1 MAKKRVEAFNPW
13 PGFVDLFASVIMVI
27 LMFMLV
33 LLVNITYYSQFK
45 YKVSYTGTVPIK
57 GETNVKR
64 EDIIKTAISGV
75 EFKKAKEKEKQVKSA
90 GLDYSNVENNNTRQ
104 DNLIYEDWMVIKY
117 LNSEV
122 ILDPNSIKEIEEFL
136 LSAKEKF
143 FGHFVS
149 IYIKEPQNQVSASV
163 AKQLAL
169 SRIINI
175 RNLIRKLDYKND
187 DVVVRLKDTIP
198 QNNLVEHESGYA
210 VILINRK
217 K

>member
-1 MAKKRVEAFNPW
+1 MAKKRVEPFNPW

-33 LLVNITYYSQFK
+33 LIINISYYSQFK
-45 YKVSYTGTVPIK
+45 YKISYTGTVPIK
-57 GETNVKR
+57 EETIVKSV
-64 EDIIKTAISGV
+64 DVVKTAITEV
-75 EFKKAKEKEKQVKSA
+75 ELKKEKEKEKKIISA
-90 GLDYSNVENNNTRQ
+90 GLDYSNIENNNTKQ

-122 ILDPNSIKEIEEFL
+122 ILDQKSIKEIEKFL
-136 LSAKEKF
+136 LSAKEKY
-143 FGHFVS
+143 FGHYVS

-169 SRIINI
+169 SRILNI
-175 RNLIRKLDYKND
+175 RNLIRKLDYAND
-187 DVVVRLKDTIP
+187 DVVIRLKEKIP

-217 K
+217 R